1 MCHNSMHHPVWG
13 SRPVERKPQKRQI
26 NAKALWSKAKVIFNG
41 IKRHSRALVIIPQ
54 SHATVPSTVIKH
66 NHTHPTLSGIESWGR
81 DKKYLSSKYWDFFLK
96 KYNKCNIDEKIHFIF
111 SLTISNFTL
120 LVPTSASHQIQN
132 IPLNGIAI
140 NKLFAVG
147 FQTTSNHEAI
157 SYFRGHIVWLQA
169 PWW

>member
-1 MCHNSMHHPVWG
+1 M
-13 SRPVERKPQKRQI
+13 
-26 NAKALWSKAKVIFNG
+26 ALKAEGG
-41 IKRHSRALVIIPQ
+41 IKNICQV
-54 SHATVPSTVIKH
+54 STEI
-66 NHTHPTLSGIESWGR
+66 
-81 DKKYLSSKYWDFFLK
+81 FFLK

-157 SYFRGHIVWLQA
+157 SYFRGHIV
-169 PWW
+169 